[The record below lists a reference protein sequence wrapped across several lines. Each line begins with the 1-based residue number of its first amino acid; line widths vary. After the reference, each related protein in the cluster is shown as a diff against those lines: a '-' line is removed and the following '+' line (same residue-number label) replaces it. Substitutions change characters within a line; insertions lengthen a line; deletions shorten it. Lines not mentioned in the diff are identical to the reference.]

1 MMAEKKPRKARTV
14 SKPKEP
20 AAKAAAKT
28 KRKAIAGETKTKK
41 PRARK
46 TPLLPVF
53 EPVAHPL
60 LAGGEVAEEARVE
73 QSKYYAG
80 PTVQKFEAPAGSPQ
94 FEFPAGYG
102 QTQIVLMVRDP
113 FWVFTYWELTQSK
126 IDEVRLQLGSDVLA
140 ASRLILRV
148 YNVDNWDYFDI
159 DLNEMAR
166 DWYIKVPAANASYCV
181 EIGYKTSDG
190 RFLACARSNIVT
202 TPLDRMSDVIDE
214 QWMVPDWDKIYSLS
228 GGFGIGK
235 SSAEIR
241 ELWKKRMEGESASGW
256 VSSMSSPTKP
266 VPERPFWM
274 WVKTDL
280 ILYGA
285 TEPSAALTVQGK
297 KVDLRSDG
305 TFSLR
310 FALPDGK
317 VDLPVEAA
325 RDDGKE
331 RRQAHLKVERKSK

>member
-1 MMAEKKPRKARTV
+1 MMAEKKPRKARAV
-14 SKPKEP
+14 SKSKPVK
-20 AAKAAAKT
+20 KT
-28 KRKAIAGETKTKK
+28 VPRKALPAGEIKIRK
-41 PRARK
+41 PRAK
-46 TPLLPVF
+46 KVFQPPVL
-53 EPVAHPL
+53 EPVAFPL
-60 LAGGEVAEEARVE
+60 AATAIESEGHFAE
-73 QSKYYAG
+73 SKYYAG
-80 PTVQKFEAPAGSPQ
+80 PTMQKFEGPS
-94 FEFPAGYG
+94 FDFPAGYG

-126 IDEVRLQLGSDVLA
+126 IDEIKVLLGNETFIK
-140 ASRLILRV
+140 SRLILRV

-159 DLNEMAR
+159 DLNGMAR
-166 DWYIKVPAANASYCV
+166 DWYIKVPLANASYCV
-181 EIGYKTSDG
+181 EIGYKTPDG
-190 RFLACARSNIVT
+190 KFVACARSNVVT

-241 ELWKKRMEGESASGW
+241 ALMKKRLEGESASGW

-266 VPERPFWM
+266 APQRPFWM

-285 TEPSAALTVQGK
+285 TEPSATLTVQGK
-297 KVDLRSDG
+297 KVDLRTDG
-305 TFSLR
+305 TFTMR

-317 VDLPVEAA
+317 IALPVEAI

-331 RRQAHLKVERKSK
+331 RRSAQIKVERKSK